1 MKKLPILSK
10 ILTHRTSIF
19 CYNSVEVIKMAV
31 TNMLNSSDNVKLLE
45 KLQIENRLL
54 MEENKKLN
62 DTVGWM
68 HDMIWRLVRT
78 QRTER

>member
-1 MKKLPILSK
+1 
-10 ILTHRTSIF
+10 
-19 CYNSVEVIKMAV
+19 MAV

-68 HDMIWRLVRT
+68 HDTIWRLVRI
-78 QRTER
+78 QRTES